1 METIHFFLIILSFI
15 LIWFIIKYVTKF
27 LFKLSLLF
35 LVMIIS
41 IFSFFYFTK
50 KNIFD
55 TMNELYCTNINS
67 NELKCKCFVL
77 NINKDLEENFSSTE
91 IDSIKNN
98 TIKSMAQFVKS
109 YENKKE
115 NIRICFEENG
125 FPGGIVEEIKVDLIK
140 KTSNFFDFKD

>member
-1 METIHFFLIILSFI
+1 
-15 LIWFIIKYVTKF
+15 
-27 LFKLSLLF
+27 
-35 LVMIIS
+35 
-41 IFSFFYFTK
+41 
-50 KNIFD
+50 
-55 TMNELYCTNINS
+55 MNELYCTNINS
-67 NELKCKCFVL
+67 IELKCKCFVL

-98 TIKSMAQFVKS
+98 TIESMAQFVKS

-140 KTSNFFDFKD
+140 KTSSFFDSKD